1 MTATQTKNVSERYAQ
16 FLEKRRQASSMAG
29 FDPVFMPDMAF
40 PFQQHLIDWS
50 VRMGRS
56 AIFADCG
63 LGKSLMQL
71 AWAENVARKTNKR
84 VLILT
89 PLAVAIQTVEEAEKF
104 GITSAL
110 CMDGKPS
117 GKSGIFVTNY
127 EKLHLFDRHDF
138 AGAVCDESSILKN
151 MAGKRRKEITAFMRS
166 MPYRLLCTATAAPND
181 FHELG
186 TSSDALGYLGARDML
201 TKFFKEDTVKDYL
214 GWGRKTY
221 RFRGHAE
228 EPFWKWVASWARAC
242 RKPSDLGYDDQGF
255 ELPALIE
262 REELI
267 QNSTPREGML
277 FSLPATSLHE
287 QREERRITIRERCE
301 RASELAHQ
309 HDGASVIW
317 CHLND
322 EADMVTSITDEA
334 EQVKGSM
341 SDEDKQEKLI
351 AFSRGQI
358 KRLVT
363 KPKIGCF
370 GLNWQHCHNVITF
383 PSHSFEQY
391 YQAVRR
397 CYRFGQKKDVR
408 VTLITTEGEQHIM
421 KNLQRKAEQASAMFD
436 SLVLHMNEAISVDRH
451 IMHDKKQELPKWL

>member
-1 MTATQTKNVSERYAQ
+1 MSAVEDYKAFIGNRKQRTQGC
-16 FLEKRRQASSMAG
+16 G
-29 FDPVFMPDMAF
+29 FDPVFMPDQAF
-40 PFQQHLIDWS
+40 GFQQHLIEWS
-50 VRMGRS
+50 TRMGRS

-63 LGKSLMQL
+63 LGKTLMQL
-71 AWAENVARKTNKR
+71 AWAENVARHANGR

-89 PLAVAIQTVEEAEKF
+89 PLAVAIQTEQEAAKF
-104 GITSAL
+104 GIDVEHCTT
-110 CMDGKPS
+110 GQPKR
-117 GKSGIFVTNY
+117 KSGLVVTNY
-127 EKLHLFDRHDF
+127 EKLHLFDRDDF
-138 AGAVCDESSILKN
+138 VGAVCDESSILKN
-151 MAGKRRKEITAFMRS
+151 MAGQRRKEITAFMRC
-166 MPYRLLCTATAAPND
+166 MQYRLLCTATAAPND

-221 RFRGHAE
+221 RFRGHAATH
-228 EPFWKWVASWARAC
+228 FWQWVASWARAC
-242 RKPSDLGYDDQGF
+242 RRPSDLGFDDAGY
-255 ELPALIE
+255 ELPKLIE
-262 REELI
+262 KEELI

-277 FSLPATSLHE
+277 FSLPAVSLHE
-287 QREERRITIRERCE
+287 QREERRITINERCE
-301 RASELAHQ
+301 RAAQLAET

-322 EADMVTSITDEA
+322 EADMVDRLLPDA

-341 SDEDKQEKLI
+341 SDDAKQERLI
-351 AFSRGQI
+351 AFSRGEI
-358 KRLVT
+358 KQLVT

-397 CYRFGQKKDVR
+397 CYRFGQKKDVT

-421 KNLQRKAEQASAMFD
+421 KNLQRKAEQASQMFD
-436 SLVLHMNEAISVDRH
+436 SLVSHMNEAISVDRD
-451 IMHDKKQELPKWL
+451 ITHDQRQEIPSWL

>member
-1 MTATQTKNVSERYAQ
+1 MTSVTEYQKFIGNRKQRTQGC
-16 FLEKRRQASSMAG
+16 G
-29 FDPVFMPDMAF
+29 FDPVFMPDQSF
-40 PFQQHLIDWS
+40 GFQQHLIEWS
-50 VRMGRS
+50 TRMGRS

-63 LGKSLMQL
+63 LGKTLMQL
-71 AWAENVARKTNKR
+71 AWAENVARHANGR

-89 PLAVAIQTVEEAEKF
+89 PLAVAIQTEQEAAKF
-104 GITSAL
+104 GIDVEHCTT
-110 CMDGKPS
+110 GQPKR
-117 GKSGIFVTNY
+117 KSGLVVTNY
-127 EKLHLFDRHDF
+127 EKLHLFDRDDF
-138 AGAVCDESSILKN
+138 IGAVCDESSILKN
-151 MAGKRRKEITAFMRS
+151 MAGQRRKEITAFMRC
-166 MPYRLLCTATAAPND
+166 MQYRLLCTATAAPND

-221 RFRGHAE
+221 RFRGHAATH
-228 EPFWKWVASWARAC
+228 FWQWVASWARAC
-242 RKPSDLGYDDQGF
+242 RRPSDLGFDDAGY
-255 ELPALIE
+255 ELPKLIE

-277 FSLPATSLHE
+277 FSLPAVSLHE
-287 QREERRITIRERCE
+287 QREERRITINERCE
-301 RASELAHQ
+301 RAAQLAET
-309 HDGASVIW
+309 HDGSSVIW

-322 EADMVTSITDEA
+322 EADMVDRLLPDA

-341 SDEDKQEKLI
+341 SDDAKQERLI
-351 AFSRGQI
+351 AFSRGEI
-358 KRLVT
+358 KQLVT

-397 CYRFGQKKDVR
+397 CYRFGQKKDVT

-421 KNLQRKAEQASAMFD
+421 KNLQRKAEQASQMFD
-436 SLVLHMNEAISVDRH
+436 SLVSHMNEAISVDRDIDH
-451 IMHDKKQELPKWL
+451 NQKQEIPSWL